1 MPKGPTRG
9 HRAPTNAPAHD
20 DPERWVE
27 TVIASLPARSTKDRE
42 ALLKALVDGDAL
54 PPETHPVSGTIDK
67 SLRIGHFLAS
77 PPKTRLFDASVTV
90 RCNVPLAKRLKSR
103 TQPTTIGT

>member
-27 TVIASLPARSTKDRE
+27 TVIASLPAHSTKDRE

-54 PPETHPVSGTIDK
+54 PPETHPVSGTILSKAFKKQRLSD
-67 SLRIGHFLAS
+67 GLAS
-77 PPKTRLFDASVTV
+77 
-90 RCNVPLAKRLKSR
+90 AKA
-103 TQPTTIGT
+103 P

>member
-54 PPETHPVSGTIDK
+54 PPETHPVSGTI
-67 SLRIGHFLAS
+67 S
-77 PPKTRLFDASVTV
+77 PKTSKKQPLEQQARAD
-90 RCNVPLAKRLKSR
+90 CNPLVSPITFADHGLNDSNR
-103 TQPTTIGT
+103 TQNGKAN